1 MFADN
6 ENPIFAPWTPDREGG
21 PPVLWEFEG
30 YLFKHR
36 WLEANVDFLRRAL
49 TEEGVSNVLA
59 HADECVV
66 GQAEHSIAAEVLG
79 DLPLCAETLAARCN
93 ELPRLLATAQGTGT
107 PLEWSL

>member
-6 ENPIFAPWTPDREGG
+6 ENPIFAPWTPDRGGG

-30 YLFKHR
+30 HLYKHR

-49 TEEGVSNVLA
+49 TVEAVSNVLA

-66 GQAEHSIAAEVLG
+66 GQPEHSIAAEVLG
-79 DLPLCAETLAARCN
+79 DLPLCAETIAARCN

-107 PLEWSL
+107 PLEWSP